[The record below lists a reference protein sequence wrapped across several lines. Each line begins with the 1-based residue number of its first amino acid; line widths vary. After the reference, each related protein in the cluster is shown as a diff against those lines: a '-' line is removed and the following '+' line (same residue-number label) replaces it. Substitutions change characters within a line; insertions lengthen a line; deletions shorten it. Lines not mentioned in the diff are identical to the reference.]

1 MMSLV
6 FVDGPLNN
14 ELLEAEFE
22 GREIDKRDL
31 FAFYNRRINFLWTRA
46 SLRNQLLVTAT
57 VSPRASTTKFSMS
70 QSSLIWL
77 LMLMNCESRLYCL
90 WRTLSTKD

>member
-57 VSPRASTTKFSMS
+57 VSTAVTFPIQDPSFQLPDGS
-70 QSSLIWL
+70 QVSIQDIRYFF
-77 LMLMNCESRLYCL
+77 N
-90 WRTLSTKD
+90 D

>member
-1 MMSLV
+1 MSLV

-31 FAFYNRRINFLWTRA
+31 FAFYNLNVEKQEDKLSLDQGQSQKSTPRDGNCLNCSHLPDPRPQFSA
-46 SLRNQLLVTAT
+46 S
-57 VSPRASTTKFSMS
+57 
-70 QSSLIWL
+70 
-77 LMLMNCESRLYCL
+77 
-90 WRTLSTKD
+90 